1 MINVCALYTLN
12 NIRVIYAGQS
22 VLEIPHLD
30 IPENIILG
38 LCGHNGS
45 GKSTL
50 LRLLAFLEDPTQGQV
65 SFRGTKGSPQKEFL
79 RRKITLLTQSPYLL
93 KRSVFGN
100 VAYGLKVRK
109 IHPAEEKVAA
119 ALDMVGLPPE
129 HFARRKW
136 HELSGGERQRVA
148 LASRLVLQPEVLLL
162 DEPTSSLDLESTQL
176 TRQAMLQAR
185 EKWGTNLIVVSHDLE
200 WLSQV
205 SHQVMS
211 MHKGHLAESIQASV
225 A

>member
-1 MINVCALYTLN
+1 VCALYNLED
-12 NIRVIYAGQS
+12 IRVIYAGQN
-22 VLEIPHLD
+22 VLEIPRLD

-38 LCGHNGS
+38 LSGHNGS

-50 LRLLAFLEDPTQGQV
+50 LRLLAFLEDPTQGLV
-65 SFRGTKGSPQKEFL
+65 YFRGIRGSAQQESL

-93 KRSVFGN
+93 KRSVFAN
-100 VAYGLKVRK
+100 VAYGLKIRK
-109 IHPAEEKVAA
+109 ISQTEEKVAA

-129 HFARRKW
+129 DFARRKW

-148 LASRLVLQPEVLLL
+148 LASRLVLQPDVLLL
-162 DEPTSSLDLESTQL
+162 DEPTSNLDLESTQL
-176 TRQAMLQAR
+176 TRQAMLKAR
-185 EKWGTNLIVVSHDLE
+185 EKWGTNLIVVSHDLD
-200 WLSQV
+200 WLSRV

-211 MHKGHLAESIQASV
+211 IHKGKITESTQAHI